1 MFNNEK
7 TKVKLNFTMDVTY
20 ILDFSKE
27 EMEAFEKLRKRKMQ
41 QGLVDEMAENIKNI
55 EGSGISQDMNSAFL
69 IDISESIYGFT
80 DYSIEMFCID
90 VEESIYGFATYL

>member
-27 EMEAFEKLRKRKMQ
+27 EMEAFEKLRKRKMHQ
-41 QGLVDEMAENIKNI
+41 RLVDEMAENIKNSLLK
-55 EGSGISQDMNSAFL
+55 EGKELGVGVKAKVK
-69 IDISESIYGFT
+69 GAKAKP
-80 DYSIEMFCID
+80 
-90 VEESIYGFATYL
+90 VK